1 MPLTLVRTMPKFVTV
16 ENRKN
21 GMDAIKLLE
30 EPFSGIIYSYGRVSF
45 EEDEANDR
53 LKMSFEYEIHDKNGK
68 EFTDFKPFEKYIG
81 DLLQEMI
88 HQGIAENSLTYT
100 GGVDENRTGDPI
112 EPDSQ

>member
-1 MPLTLVRTMPKFVTV
+1 MPKFVTV

-45 EEDEANDR
+45 EEDEANDKLR
-53 LKMSFEYEIHDKNGK
+53 LSFEYEIHDKNGK
-68 EFTDFKPFEKYIG
+68 EFTDSKPFEKYIG
-81 DLLQEMI
+81 DLLQELI

>member
-1 MPLTLVRTMPKFVTV
+1 MSKFVV
-16 ENRKN
+16 VQNRKD

-30 EPFSGIIYSYGRVSF
+30 DPFSGIIYSYGRVEF

-53 LKMSFEYEIHDKNGK
+53 LVLKYEYEIHDKNGK
-68 EFTDFKPFEKYIG
+68 EFSDMKPFEKYIG
-81 DLLQEMI
+81 DLLQELI

-100 GGVDENRTGDPI
+100 GGIDDENRTGDSI